1 MANLVFKKAD
11 DAKAAITDSARK
23 EIAALYSKW
32 SDEIGKKAEYYK
44 TKTNASSWLQE
55 MNMRQLQ
62 AQLGATSKHIAN
74 EVNGIVKD
82 TIYQVSDAV
91 VQANNDWL
99 IKLGFP
105 VTGVESAFVS
115 VPDQTVRRLIT
126 GQIYESG
133 WSLSKSIWSDNE
145 DTLKKLYEIV
155 AQGLAQNMTAYDI
168 SKLLEQYVDPSRAK
182 QWNLRMADGKNIYKK
197 AVDYNAQRLARTL
210 AQHGY
215 QTSVIAVTE
224 KNPFIIDI
232 IWRANGSRVCELC
245 LSRDGQH
252 FPKNDVP
259 LDHPNGMCTMEPAV
273 DPDLTDKLA
282 DWINSPDGTFPEIDA
297 FASEFGYMPDV
308 KKTVDESITFK
319 NKQMYE
325 EAKIKAKDDYQNRLS
340 ELEKERER
348 AQEKLLN
355 DFGGDFLEQRIKI
368 RKDDSLSVEAKERM
382 IDAILDKRE
391 KYFEELEKLNDRYG
405 ELKRQAYKEYKGVYE
420 PSLEFNSR
428 KEDKTLVEIARSI
441 NEKYFT
447 FEYEYTNNC
456 QRCSVAFELQE
467 RGLDVKAC
475 PVGTD
480 GGRGA
485 ERVIKSIFA
494 DSERID
500 FNGGHE
506 ATIEII
512 EQMEKFGS
520 GSRAII
526 ITGNSDGSGHA
537 FNVVNEDGNV
547 FFVDSQCS
555 KVWGVEK
562 DKDATDG
569 KTIEYCYKCSLYR
582 TDKSKVYNEIPEGWI
597 ENI

>member
-23 EIAALYSKW
+23 EIAALYSRW

-62 AQLGATSKHIAN
+62 AQLDATSKHIAN

-197 AVDYNAQRLARTL
+197 SVDYNAQRLARTL

-224 KNPFIIDI
+224 KNPFIMDI
-232 IWRANGSRVCELC
+232 IWRANGSRVCQLC
-245 LSRDGQH
+245 MDRDGQH
-252 FPKNDVP
+252 FPKNDLP

-282 DWINSPDGTFPEIDA
+282 DWINSPDGTFPEIDE
-297 FASEFGYMPDV
+297 FAKEFGYVPDV

-325 EAKIKAKDDYQNRLS
+325 EAKIKAKDDYPMRLS
-340 ELEKERER
+340 ALEKARER
-348 AQEKLLN
+348 AQEELLN
-355 DFGGDFLEQRIKI
+355 NFG
-368 RKDDSLSVEAKERM
+368 DD
-382 IDAILDKRE
+382 RE
-391 KYFEELEKLNDRYG
+391 KYFEELEKLNNKYG
-405 ELKRQAYKEYKGVYE
+405 KLKRQAYKEYKGVYE
-420 PSLEFNSR
+420 PAFEFNSR
-428 KEDKTLVEIARSI
+428 KKNKTLTEIAKSI

-475 PVGTD
+475 PVGMD
-480 GGRGA
+480 AGRGA
-485 ERVIKSIFA
+485 ERIIKSIFA

-512 EQMEKFGS
+512 EQMEKFGP

-526 ITGNSDGSGHA
+526 ITGNSDRSGHA
-537 FNVVNEDGNV
+537 FNIVNENGNV
-547 FFVDSQCS
+547 FFVDSQCGM
-555 KVWGVEK
+555 VWGVEE
-562 DKDATDG
+562 DKNATDG
-569 KTIEYCYKCSLYR
+569 KTIDYCYKCSLYR
-582 TDKSKVYNEIPEGWI
+582 VDKSKVYNEIPEGWV
-597 ENI
+597 ENIHE

>member
-62 AQLGATSKHIAN
+62 AQLNATSKHIAN
-74 EVNGIVKD
+74 EVNGIVKY

-197 AVDYNAQRLARTL
+197 SVDYNAQRLARTL

-224 KNPFIIDI
+224 KNPFIMDI
-232 IWRANGSRVCELC
+232 IWRANGSRVCQLC
-245 LSRDGQH
+245 MDRDGQH
-252 FPKNDVP
+252 FPKNNLP

-297 FASEFGYMPDV
+297 FASEFGYVPDV
-308 KKTVDESITFK
+308 KKSVDESNTFK
-319 NKQMYE
+319 NKQVYE
-325 EAKIKAKDDYQNRLS
+325 EAKIKAKDNYQMRLS
-340 ELEKERER
+340 ALEKARER
-348 AQEKLLN
+348 AQEELLN
-355 DFGGDFLEQRIKI
+355 NFG
-368 RKDDSLSVEAKERM
+368 DD
-382 IDAILDKRE
+382 RE
-391 KYFEELEKLNDRYG
+391 KYFEELEKLNNKYG
-405 ELKRQAYKEYKGVYE
+405 ELKRQAYKDYKGVYE
-420 PSLEFNSR
+420 PTFEFNLR
-428 KEDKTLVEIARSI
+428 KEDKTLAEIAKSI

-475 PVGTD
+475 PVGMD

-485 ERVIKSIFA
+485 ERIIKSIFA

-506 ATIEII
+506 TTIEII
-512 EQMEKFGS
+512 EQMEKFGP

-526 ITGNSDGSGHA
+526 MTGNSDGSGHA
-537 FNVVNEDGNV
+537 FNVVNENGNV

-555 KVWGVEK
+555 KVWGVEE
-562 DKDATDG
+562 DKHATDG
-569 KTIEYCYKCSLYR
+569 GTIDYCYKCSLYR
-582 TDKSKVYNEIPEGWI
+582 VDKSKVYNEIPEGWV
-597 ENI
+597 ENIHE

>member
-62 AQLGATSKHIAN
+62 AQLDATSKHIAN

-105 VTGVESAFVS
+105 ATGVESAFVS

-182 QWNLRMADGKNIYKK
+182 QWNLKMADGKNIYKK
-197 AVDYNAQRLARTL
+197 SVDYNAQRLARTL

-215 QTSVIAVTE
+215 QTSVIALTE

-245 LSRDGQH
+245 EERDGQH
-252 FPKNDVP
+252 FPKNDLP

-282 DWINSPDGTFPEIDA
+282 DWINSPDGTFPEIDE
-297 FASEFGYMPDV
+297 FAKQFGYFPSSDVVQNKTSETFEKMSQQQYLEWQVQHSTREQLDKQIEDEFGIKLRDGQLSFDDDRFIESGPYQGMWLQDIVEKNTDLLSTVERSYGCGYV
-308 KKTVDESITFK
+308 KNADGSKAINTYWRTGKVGRMYSKSEILETSNALDQLIQSTQINQPVSVDRWAG
-319 NKQMYE
+319 
-325 EAKIKAKDDYQNRLS
+325 AK
-340 ELEKERER
+340 
-348 AQEKLLN
+348 
-355 DFGGDFLEQRIKI
+355 
-368 RKDDSLSVEAKERM
+368 SLERM
-382 IDAILDKRE
+382 
-391 KYFEELEKLNDRYG
+391 G
-405 ELKRQAYKEYKGVYE
+405 
-420 PSLEFNSR
+420 
-428 KEDKTLVEIARSI
+428 I
-441 NEKYFT
+441 N
-447 FEYEYTNNC
+447 
-456 QRCSVAFELQE
+456 VA
-467 RGLDVKAC
+467 
-475 PVGTD
+475 GTE
-480 GGRGA
+480 GR
-485 ERVIKSIFA
+485 I
-494 DSERID
+494 
-500 FNGGHE
+500 
-506 ATIEII
+506 
-512 EQMEKFGS
+512 
-520 GSRAII
+520 
-526 ITGNSDGSGHA
+526 GHA
-537 FNVVNEDGNV
+537 FVTDMDAHDIAEQINSKLTGAIIEDKAYMSASMQSELNV
-547 FFVDSQCS
+547 FRGSDVRYVIEVPSGTNAFITDNTKESEVVFARGTKQEILGARVAQAEAYDYEGKPTTRQIVEITVRIISQ
-555 KVWGVEK
+555 
-562 DKDATDG
+562 
-569 KTIEYCYKCSLYR
+569 
-582 TDKSKVYNEIPEGWI
+582 
-597 ENI
+597 

>member
-44 TKTNASSWLQE
+44 TKQNASSWLQE

-62 AQLGATSKHIAN
+62 AQLNATSKHIAN

-99 IKLGFP
+99 IQLGFP

-115 VPDQTVRRLIT
+115 VPDQTVRRLVT

-197 AVDYNAQRLARTL
+197 SVDYNAQRLARTL

-224 KNPFIIDI
+224 KNPFIMDI
-232 IWRANGSRVCELC
+232 IWRANGSRVCQLC
-245 LSRDGQH
+245 MDRDGQH

-282 DWINSPDGTFPEIDA
+282 NWINSPDGTFPEIDA
-297 FASEFGYMPDV
+297 FASEFGYVPLVKESVKENQPTNAIPVNAHHIVQGKDISKTWERRPDKFDFEIEDIINAQGFDGLPRV
-308 KKTVDESITFK
+308 VSADEFDKYVQKSNFIAQRGYTAPNQETLNSYQEQLYYGKWYVDCSKGGSLNGQGMNAIGNIGTSLSQSSIEFAKEYSTPSSGVGKVETFTVDESAKVITSSDLGEILWDK
-319 NKQMYE
+319 LDN
-325 EAKIKAKDDYQNRLS
+325 AKTKEDRNRIEKLS
-340 ELEKERER
+340 EDQGRF
-348 AQEKLLN
+348 AALLGYDVLQVN
-355 DFGGDFLEQRIKI
+355 QRGSDDKI
-368 RKDDSLSVEAKERM
+368 FIV
-382 IDAILDKRE
+382 
-391 KYFEELEKLNDRYG
+391 LNRT
-405 ELKRQAYKEYKGVYE
+405 KVIFKGV
-420 PSLEFNSR
+420 
-428 KEDKTLVEIARSI
+428 
-441 NEKYFT
+441 
-447 FEYEYTNNC
+447 
-456 QRCSVAFELQE
+456 
-467 RGLDVKAC
+467 
-475 PVGTD
+475 
-480 GGRGA
+480 
-485 ERVIKSIFA
+485 
-494 DSERID
+494 
-500 FNGGHE
+500 
-506 ATIEII
+506 
-512 EQMEKFGS
+512 
-520 GSRAII
+520 
-526 ITGNSDGSGHA
+526 
-537 FNVVNEDGNV
+537 
-547 FFVDSQCS
+547 
-555 KVWGVEK
+555 
-562 DKDATDG
+562 
-569 KTIEYCYKCSLYR
+569 
-582 TDKSKVYNEIPEGWI
+582 
-597 ENI
+597 

>member
-11 DAKAAITDSARK
+11 DAKVAITDSARK

-62 AQLGATSKHIAN
+62 AQLDATSKHIAN

-115 VPDQTVRRLIT
+115 VPDQTVRRLVT

-224 KNPFIIDI
+224 KNPFITDI

-245 LSRDGQH
+245 EERDGQH
-252 FPKNDVP
+252 FPKNDLP

-282 DWINSPDGTFPEIDA
+282 DWINSPNGTFPEIDEFA
-297 FASEFGYMPDV
+297 KQFGYSPSSDVVQNKASETFEKMSQQQYLAWQAQYNTRGQLDKQIEDEFGVELHDGQLSFADDRFIESGPYQGMWLQDIVEKNTDLLSIVERSYGCGYVQNADGSKAINTYWRTGKVGRMYSKSEILETSNALDQLIQSTQINQPV
-308 KKTVDESITFK
+308 SVDRWAG
-319 NKQMYE
+319 
-325 EAKIKAKDDYQNRLS
+325 AK
-340 ELEKERER
+340 
-348 AQEKLLN
+348 
-355 DFGGDFLEQRIKI
+355 
-368 RKDDSLSVEAKERM
+368 SLERM
-382 IDAILDKRE
+382 
-391 KYFEELEKLNDRYG
+391 G
-405 ELKRQAYKEYKGVYE
+405 
-420 PSLEFNSR
+420 
-428 KEDKTLVEIARSI
+428 I
-441 NEKYFT
+441 NVT
-447 FEYEYTNNC
+447 
-456 QRCSVAFELQE
+456 
-467 RGLDVKAC
+467 
-475 PVGTD
+475 GTE
-480 GGRGA
+480 GR
-485 ERVIKSIFA
+485 I
-494 DSERID
+494 
-500 FNGGHE
+500 
-506 ATIEII
+506 
-512 EQMEKFGS
+512 
-520 GSRAII
+520 
-526 ITGNSDGSGHA
+526 GHA
-537 FNVVNEDGNV
+537 FVTDMDAHDIVEQINSKLMGAIIEDKAYMSASMQSELNV
-547 FFVDSQCS
+547 FRGSDVRYVIEVPNGTNAFITDNTKESEVVFARGTKQEILGARVAQAEAYDYEGKPTTRQI
-555 KVWGVEK
+555 VEI
-562 DKDATDG
+562 TVR
-569 KTIEYCYKCSLYR
+569 IISE
-582 TDKSKVYNEIPEGWI
+582 
-597 ENI
+597 

>member
-23 EIAALYSKW
+23 EIVALYSKW

-62 AQLGATSKHIAN
+62 AQLDATSKHIAN

-91 VQANNDWL
+91 VQANNGWL

-115 VPDQTVRRLIT
+115 VPDQTVRRLVT

-224 KNPFIIDI
+224 KNPFIMDI
-232 IWRANGSRVCELC
+232 IWRANGSRVCQLC
-245 LSRDGQH
+245 MDRDGQH
-252 FPKNDVP
+252 FPKNDLP

-282 DWINSPDGTFPEIDA
+282 DWINNPDGTFPEIDA
-297 FASEFGYMPDV
+297 FASEFGYVPDV
-308 KKTVDESITFK
+308 KKSMEENNSILSDEKIINVIGMPGKQIDIDTALKTVNPNFP
-319 NKQMYE
+319 
-325 EAKIKAKDDYQNRLS
+325 
-340 ELEKERER
+340 
-348 AQEKLLN
+348 
-355 DFGGDFLEQRIKI
+355 EQHK
-368 RKDDSLSVEAKERM
+368 
-382 IDAILDKRE
+382 
-391 KYFEELEKLNDRYG
+391 
-405 ELKRQAYKEYKGVYE
+405 
-420 PSLEFNSR
+420 
-428 KEDKTLVEIARSI
+428 
-441 NEKYFT
+441 
-447 FEYEYTNNC
+447 NC
-456 QRCSVAFELQE
+456 QRCVVAYELQR
-467 RGLDVKAC
+467 RGYDVEAM
-475 PVGTD
+475 PFD
-480 GGRGA
+480 GNYP
-485 ERVIKSIFA
+485 SIF
-494 DSERID
+494 SLFKYPERSDRFKYVINKDYID
-500 FNGGHE
+500 ESKGYKINRSPK
-506 ATIEII
+506 ATANTVKGY
-512 EQMEKFGS
+512 MLDWGNN
-520 GSRAII
+520 SRATLVVEWRGTKTSHII
-526 ITGNSDGSGHA
+526 
-537 FNVVNEDGNV
+537 NVENVNGDV
-547 FFVDSQCS
+547 WLIDAQC
-555 KVWGVEK
+555 GR
-562 DKDATDG
+562 
-569 KTIEYCYKCSLYR
+569 KTTKIEEYLKETKCAEIELCR
-582 TDKSKVYNEIPEGWI
+582 TDNLIFQNENEIKI
-597 ENI
+597 KTLSTMVKQRR